1 MGGLLRSPAVPP
13 SLSILECGAKGSASC
28 SLACPVPQSATSLG
42 PPCCES
48 SPPQLPISAPPTGLD
63 ECFFISL
70 VVGLAYS
77 LIFCQFWLFFVFKL
91 LLSFFWLCEEAQCV
105 YLCLHLGWK
114 HLMWKCI
121 SSRSRKFS
129 FIISLRS
136 LSLPFLCSLFL
147 KLLLWMFDSLHCALI
162 VLYFL
167 QNYYFFLGE
176 LNFSF

>member
-1 MGGLLRSPAVPP
+1 MWGPQGLLVVRLPASFVPHSA
-13 SLSILECGAKGSASC
+13 SLS
-28 SLACPVPQSATSLG
+28 
-42 PPCCES
+42 PPRPRQS
-48 SPPQLPISAPPTGLD
+48 SPPPVPVSAPPTGLD
-63 ECFFISL
+63 ECFFFISL
-70 VVGLAYS
+70 VVRLPYS
-77 LIFCQFWLFFVFKL
+77 LIFCHFWLFFVFKL